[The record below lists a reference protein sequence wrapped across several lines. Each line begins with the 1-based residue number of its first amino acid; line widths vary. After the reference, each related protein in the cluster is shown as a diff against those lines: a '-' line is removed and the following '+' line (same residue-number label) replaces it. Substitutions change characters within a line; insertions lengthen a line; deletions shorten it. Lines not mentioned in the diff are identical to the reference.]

1 MITLGIFEVK
11 ARISEIC
18 ERVKQTGEPIV
29 ITKRG
34 VPMVRIEPIIEEPA
48 GVSEIWRLRQEFIEE
63 SGELTEDFE
72 PPERQHDRIKD
83 PLDE

>member
-34 VPMVRIEPIIEEPA
+34 VPVVRIEPITEEPD
-48 GVSEIWRLRQEFIEE
+48 GVSEIWRLREDFVART
-63 SGELTEDFE
+63 GELTEE
-72 PPERQHDRIKD
+72 LEIPERRHDPAEN
-83 PLDE
+83 PLD

>member
-34 VPMVRIEPIIEEPA
+34 VPMVRIEPITKEPD

-63 SGELTEDFE
+63 SGELTEDFVL
-72 PPERQHDRIKD
+72 PERQQDPIKD